1 MTDHDALLAAI
12 CNEPDEDTPRLALA
26 DWLDENGEP
35 ERAAF
40 IRAQIELARTPPW
53 EPFAVLCRW
62 RQRDWLT
69 GKPFRATLPA
79 VDGWHVE
86 WHEDAFH
93 RGLGWRLNVRSLVAW
108 EQTERALLGRAPVG
122 AMHLWSAAT
131 LDDWRRFAASP
142 LVRNLREVHLVASP
156 IEPLRALRETPHPPP
171 VADFYFERASGAG
184 IAFVVE
190 ELLASPLAR
199 TIRGLHFHMGYES
212 LQDLIESVR
221 DGPAIER
228 LSFDTMG
235 LTGDLLR
242 GMIEPMGCRKLRDLD
257 VRGNPLGNEVWD
269 LVHELPES
277 VQSLGLAATDLT
289 GQPSQALS
297 NLSNLRRLDLSRNRL
312 SPRLAKAIS
321 RGPWLAALRSLN
333 VCKSRLGERELRW
346 LARARF
352 WPNLVEL
359 DLRENP
365 IPPGGVRHLLD
376 ATVPADLT
384 ALVLTGDTLGTD
396 SREELR
402 RKFGERVVFVESE
415 VAGI

>member
-12 CNEPDEDTPRLALA
+12 CNEPEEDTPRLALA

-40 IRAQIELARTPPW
+40 VRAQIELARTPPW

-62 RQRDWLT
+62 RQRDWHT
-69 GKPFRATLPA
+69 GEPFRPSLPP

-86 WHEDAFH
+86 WHEEAFH

-108 EQTERALLGRAPVG
+108 DQTERAILGRAPVG

-131 LDDWRRFAASP
+131 LDDWRHFAASP
-142 LVRNLREVHLVASP
+142 IMRNLREVHLVASP
-156 IEPLRALRETPHPPP
+156 IEPLRALRESPHPPP
-171 VADFYFERASGAG
+171 VADLYFERASGAG

-199 TIRGLHFHMGYES
+199 TLRGLHFHMGYAS
-212 LQDLIESVR
+212 LEDLVETISGVT
-221 DGPAIER
+221 AIER

-235 LTGDLLR
+235 LTGELMR
-242 GMIEPMGCRKLRDLD
+242 RTIEPMQWRELRELDLS
-257 VRGNPLGNEVWD
+257 GNPLGNDVWD
-269 LVHELPES
+269 LVHALPETL
-277 VQSLGLAATDLT
+277 QSLSLAATSLT
-289 GQPSQALS
+289 GQAYQSLEILQ
-297 NLSNLRRLDLSRNRL
+297 NLRRLDLSRNRL
-312 SPRLAKAIS
+312 SPRLAKALA
-321 RGPWLAALRSLN
+321 RGPWLTGIRSLN
-333 VCKSRLGERELRW
+333 LSRSRVGERELRW
-346 LARARF
+346 LTLARF

-365 IPPGGVRHLLD
+365 IPRAGVRHLLD
-376 ATVPADLT
+376 APIPVDLT
-384 ALVLTGDTLGTD
+384 ALVLTGDTLGQD

-415 VAGI
+415 VVGI